1 MINDDDL
8 NNPTLSG
15 PLYKSILG
23 NTSLFEDNPD
33 SPILSDILSDTDLTL
48 LTANAFPGSIEL
60 KLSPEELEAAANKIK
75 TEKINPYK
83 LQPIPFDDQIF
94 FPEYF
99 RRKQAAE
106 KGFGTTYFDPI
117 DPYRTSPIMTGEG
130 PEDVRKPI
138 GYDKIQTSLF

>member
-15 PLYKSILG
+15 PLYKSILRS
-23 NTSLFEDNPD
+23 TSLFEDNPD

-75 TEKINPYK
+75 QEKKNH
-83 LQPIPFDDQIF
+83 
-94 FPEYF
+94 
-99 RRKQAAE
+99 
-106 KGFGTTYFDPI
+106 
-117 DPYRTSPIMTGEG
+117 
-130 PEDVRKPI
+130 
-138 GYDKIQTSLF
+138 